1 MNSWLNLATY
11 YQLELFGISTP
22 FINNMK
28 NLSLLLFA
36 SLLLSFSGLACKNP
50 IASYTKQYS
59 CTIAGLPE
67 PANANEYVDRGYKH
81 YEDNDYKND
90 PGDCALGACAEA
102 IRLDPQNADA
112 YYCRAMMLRDKGERD
127 KALADI
133 NEAIRLKSDKAQ
145 YYWMRGSLYGEKDMY
160 EKGLEDLNRQ
170 IELEGHEAKHY
181 DYNRRGDFYYE
192 LGKFEEALKDYTKAI
207 ELKPDYQYHYSDR
220 ANAYEKL
227 GKNDL
232 AEADKLKA
240 SELELAGKARDPT
253 SGITTGDSRTVPGGV
268 LNEKAITLPQPPYPP
283 VARAV
288 RASGSVT
295 VNIEVD
301 TKGNVVKAVAASG
314 HPLLK
319 AAAVAAARQAKFK
332 PGPAPISGSLVYEFK
347 GE

>member
-1 MNSWLNLATY
+1 MT
-11 YQLELFGISTP
+11 
-22 FINNMK
+22 K
-28 NLSLLLFA
+28 NLSSLLLGALLLFFA
-36 SLLLSFSGLACKNP
+36 GIACKNP

-67 PANANEYVDRGYKH
+67 PANSNEYVDRGYKH

-90 PGDCALGACAEA
+90 PGNCALGACAEA

-133 NEAIRLKSDKAQ
+133 NEAIRLRSDKAQ
-145 YYWMRGSLYGEKDMY
+145 YYWMRGTLYGEKDMY

-170 IELEGHEAKHY
+170 IELDGDAAKHY

-220 ANAYEKL
+220 ASAYEKL
-227 GKNDL
+227 GKTDL

-240 SELELAGKARDPT
+240 SELELAGKVEQPPT
-253 SGITTGDSRTVPGGV
+253 GSNTGNSNSNKSPNSWGNTISGGIMND
-268 LNEKAITLPQPPYPP
+268 KATTLPEPVYPP
-283 VARAV
+283 AARAV
-288 RASGSVT
+288 RAAGA
-295 VNIEVD
+295 VNVQIAVD
-301 TKGNVVKAVAASG
+301 ENGNVTSATAVSG
-314 HPLLK
+314 HPLLRS
-319 AAAVAAARQAKFK
+319 AAVAAARGAKFK
-332 PGPAPISGSLVYEFK
+332 PTLINGKPYRVTGVLVFNFAP
-347 GE
+347 